1 MTLTDNPNRQTTVRL
16 PEDLAVEATAVA
28 RTRGL
33 SLNQLIIQSL
43 RVEVDRA
50 KSDDDFQAR
59 LALLIKQDRDILRRL
74 AE

>member
-1 MTLTDNPNRQTTVRL
+1 MTLIENQTRQTTVRL

-28 RTRGL
+28 RTRGV

-43 RVEVDRA
+43 KVEVDRS
-50 KSDDDFQAR
+50 KSDNDFQAR
-59 LALLIKQDRDILRRL
+59 LALLIKQDREILRRL

>member
-1 MTLTDNPNRQTTVRL
+1 
-16 PEDLAVEATAVA
+16 VA
-28 RTRGL
+28 RTRGV

-43 RVEVDRA
+43 KVEVDRA

-59 LALLIKQDRDILRRL
+59 LALLIKQDREILRRL

>member
-1 MTLTDNPNRQTTVRL
+1 MTPLNGPSRQTTVRL
-16 PEDLAVEATAVA
+16 PEALAVQASAVA
-28 RTRGL
+28 RTRGV

-43 RVEVDRA
+43 KVEVDRA

-59 LALLIKQDRDILRRL
+59 LALLIKQDREVLRRL

>member
-1 MTLTDNPNRQTTVRL
+1 MTLLENQTRQTTVRL

-28 RTRGL
+28 RTRGV

-43 RVEVDRA
+43 KVEVDRS

-59 LALLIKQDRDILRRL
+59 LALLIKQDREILRRL

>member
-1 MTLTDNPNRQTTVRL
+1 MTLLENQTRQTTVRL
-16 PEDLAVEATAVA
+16 PEALAVEATAVA
-28 RTRGL
+28 RTRGV

-43 RVEVDRA
+43 KVEVDRA

-59 LALLIKQDRDILRRL
+59 PTLLIKQDREILRRL

>member
-1 MTLTDNPNRQTTVRL
+1 MTLLENQTRQTTVRL

-28 RTRGL
+28 RTRGV

-43 RVEVDRA
+43 KVEVDRS
-50 KSDDDFQAR
+50 KSDNDFQAR
-59 LALLIKQDRDILRRL
+59 LALLIKQDREILRRL